1 VERSKFAQEVYE
13 LREELDSLKT
23 LIEEARESVSQEAS
37 DMNSLLK
44 ADMDSRFEN
53 HFAYMDNLKE
63 EMDLAHKRLCHER
76 QEYQGHLLD
85 VKTTL

>member
-1 VERSKFAQEVYE
+1 ME
-13 LREELDSLKT
+13 
-23 LIEEARESVSQEAS
+23 
-37 DMNSLLK
+37 
-44 ADMDSRFEN
+44 SRFEN

-85 VKTTL
+85 VKSTLQESINATEVQMNEIKYLKSWSYRLNDVLSL